1 MVQRAKKPL
10 VADAELEPYQRR
22 VEKPWGW
29 EMVWAET
36 DVYTGKLI
44 HVEAGKRLSLQ
55 YHDCKLETQCLLS
68 GRALL
73 VLEDAS
79 GTLHEIDM
87 RIGEGYTVR
96 PFQTHRLIALL
107 DSEVAEVST
116 PERGTTV
123 RVEDDFSRLNETESV
138 RALPNRGWSS
148 NQ

>member
-1 MVQRAKKPL
+1 MAQRAKKPAA
-10 VADAELEPYQRR
+10 ADAALESFRRR

-29 EMVWAET
+29 EIVWAET

-68 GRALL
+68 GRAIL

-87 RIGEGYTVR
+87 QIGEGYTVR
-96 PFQTHRLIALL
+96 PFQTHRLIALV
-107 DSEVAEVST
+107 DSEVVEVST

-123 RVEDDFSRLNETESV
+123 RVEDDFSRLDETEAA
-138 RALPNRGWSS
+138 RALPNRGWSPS
-148 NQ
+148 Q